1 MKAPFA
7 FPDKARVGRMVPKS
21 RIYAHAAST
30 TALKDLFVRQVDR
43 ITWAYKL
50 SPETVNLP
58 PGKAV
63 KEFQVF
69 TVALKTGKLK
79 EEVLGAID
87 RSIPSPILFEVIY
100 GSNLRYWAAHKRPS
114 EADGAKWVVSRYFS
128 SEWLPREGETSPLP
142 VALDLDALYH
152 ALLKGLIPFPL
163 RPGESMDDLVARTD
177 RIGVLER
184 EAEKVALRLKREK
197 QFNRRVDINGELK
210 KLTREIEA
218 LKQ

>member
-1 MKAPFA
+1 MKTPFA
-7 FPDKARVGRMVPKS
+7 FPDKARVGRMVPKNK
-21 RIYAHAAST
+21 IYAHAATT
-30 TALKDLFVRQVDR
+30 TAQKELFVRQVDR

-50 SPETVNLP
+50 SSETVNLP

-79 EEVLGAID
+79 EEVLAAID
-87 RSIPSPILFEVIY
+87 SSIPSPILFEIVY
-100 GSNLRYWAAHKRPS
+100 GSSLQYRAAHKRLS
-114 EADGAKWVVSRYFS
+114 EADGTKWVVSRYFA

-142 VALDLDALYH
+142 VVLDLDSLYH

-197 QFNRRVDINGELK
+197 QFNRKVEINGELK
-210 KLTREIEA
+210 ELTREIQA

>member
-1 MKAPFA
+1 MKVPFA
-7 FPDKARVGRMVPKS
+7 FPEKARVGRMVPKN

-50 SPETVNLP
+50 SPETINLP

-79 EEVLGAID
+79 EEILAAID
-87 RSIPSPILFEVIY
+87 RAIPSPILFEVVY
-100 GSNLRYWAAHKRPS
+100 GPRLRYWAAYKRPS
-114 EADGAKWVVSRYFS
+114 EADGSKWVISRYFS

-152 ALLKGLIPFPL
+152 SLLKGLLPFSL
-163 RPGESMDDLVARTD
+163 RPEESMDDFVQRTD

-197 QFNRRVDINGELK
+197 QFNRKVEINRELK
-210 KLTREIEA
+210 KLTREIQA